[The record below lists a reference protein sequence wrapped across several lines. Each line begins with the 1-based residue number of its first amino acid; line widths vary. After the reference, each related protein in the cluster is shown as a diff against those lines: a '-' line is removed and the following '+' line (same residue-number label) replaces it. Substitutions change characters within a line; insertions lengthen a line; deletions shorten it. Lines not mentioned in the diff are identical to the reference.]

1 MQGVPVERARDG
13 RMTEQRLRLRGEEK
27 EGAALP
33 VVERLLAQA
42 IPREQQ
48 SPPGAVPEGEGE
60 HAPQPL
66 DARRPER
73 LVGLQDDLGVA
84 LRPEGAPF
92 RLQRGAQV
100 SEVVDLA
107 VED

>member
-1 MQGVPVERARDG
+1 MQGVPVQRTRDG

-33 VVERLLAQA
+33 VVERLLAEA

-48 SPPGAVPEGEGE
+48 PPLAAVPEGEGE
-60 HAPQPL
+60 HTPKLL

-84 LRPEGAPF
+84 LRPEGVPL

-100 SEVVDLA
+100 TEVVD
-107 VED
+107 